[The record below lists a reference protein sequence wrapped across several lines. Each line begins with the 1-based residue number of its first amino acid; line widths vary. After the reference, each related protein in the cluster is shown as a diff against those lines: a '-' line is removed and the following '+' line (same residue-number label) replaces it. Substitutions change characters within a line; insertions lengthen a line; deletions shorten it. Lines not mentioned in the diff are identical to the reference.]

1 MIPALVVFIYLAV
14 VLSIGLFARATSRR
28 GDAEDYFLAGRSLGP
43 VVFLLSLFGANMTA
57 FSILGASGHAFANG
71 IVTYGLMASSSAL
84 IIPLSLFAIG
94 TRLWALG
101 KRHGFMTP
109 VQMFRDRWECG
120 HIGTVIFAVQAIL
133 LVPYVVIAVMGGG
146 TTLAAVSGGLVP
158 FWVGGAIVSLV
169 IMGYVFFGG
178 MRGTAWVNT
187 FQTILFLSFGAIA
200 VAVIAAGMGGF
211 RQAIESMLASPS
223 TGPLLTRERVSPL
236 YFFSYTFIPLS
247 SIAFP
252 HIGIFCL
259 TARRLEHFRRT
270 IVLYPICMLA
280 IWLPSVFLGVV
291 ANNATSVPAIA
302 AKIEA
307 RAAIAAEGPPSP
319 RSGLGEATPELS
331 AEAGP
336 RLSPERRDELRK
348 QASGDDVILKLVEGY
363 APLWVA
369 SLLGAAVMAAVMA
382 SDSQILA
389 LSTMFTEDVFTFYRG
404 TERFGQAVQVQTGR
418 LFVVVL
424 TVVAYLIALEVPQSI
439 FDLATQY
446 AFAGYS
452 SLAPLLVAALF
463 WRGSTKWGA
472 LAVTVWTAAAV
483 AAIAILQSIV
493 PAPPPGTSVPI
504 LSVAGVDVIT
514 RSAAGTMVMGL
525 LPVVPMT
532 IISSLLMVAVSH
544 MTAAARPS
552 DETLARYFET

>member
-1 MIPALVVFIYLAV
+1 
-14 VLSIGLFARATSRR
+14 
-28 GDAEDYFLAGRSLGP
+28 
-43 VVFLLSLFGANMTA
+43 MTA

-84 IIPLSLFAIG
+84 VIPLCLFAIG

-120 HIGTVIFAVQAIL
+120 HIGTVIFAVQAVL
-133 LVPYVVIAVMGGG
+133 LVPYIVIAVMGGG
-146 TTLAAVSGGLVP
+146 TTLAAVSNGLVP
-158 FWVGGAIVSLV
+158 FWVGGAIVSMV
-169 IMGYVFFGG
+169 VMGYVFFGG

-187 FQTILFLSFGAIA
+187 FQTILFLSFGAIS

-211 RQAIESMLASPS
+211 RQVMESMLASPATS
-223 TGPLLTRERVSPL
+223 PLLTRERVSPL
-236 YFFSYTFIPLS
+236 YFLSYTFIPLS

-259 TARRLEHFRRT
+259 TARRLEHFRKT
-270 IVLYPICMLA
+270 IVLYPICMIA
-280 IWLPSVFLGVV
+280 IWLPSVLLGVA
-291 ANNATSVPAIA
+291 ANKASAVPAIA
-302 AKIEA
+302 TKIEA
-307 RAAIAAEGPPSP
+307 RAT
-319 RSGLGEATPELS
+319 LATE
-331 AEAGP
+331 GP
-336 RLSPERRDELRK
+336 RLAPEQRDALRR

-363 APLWVA
+363 APLWLA
-369 SLLGAAVMAAVMA
+369 SMLGAAVMAAVMA

-404 TERFGQAVQVQTGR
+404 TARFGQAVQVQTGR

-424 TVVAYLIALEVPQSI
+424 TVIAYLIALEVPQSI

-463 WRGSTKWGA
+463 WRNSTRWGA
-472 LAVTVWTAAAV
+472 LAVAVWTAVAV
-483 AAIAILQSIV
+483 AAIAILQSAV
-493 PAPPPGTSVPI
+493 PAPPPGTATTV
-504 LSVAGVDVIT
+504 LSIAGADVVT
-514 RSAAGTMVMGL
+514 RVAAGTMVFGL

-532 IISSLLMVAVSH
+532 IVSALLMIVVSR
-544 MTAAARPS
+544 MTPGARPAAA
-552 DETLARYFET
+552 TLARYNFGGIHS